1 MATGK
6 TYTTRPIAALGAT
19 AALWLL
25 INALADGVSV
35 VLTLIDLSIL
45 SRLPSDVR
53 VGFFDQI
60 PDASGVMD
68 ITALGRLPVIIVY
81 LVTAF
86 ITLKWIYRASRNA
99 HALGPGLNSNPPWV
113 VGWYFVPIAMLWKPF
128 EGMSETWR
136 VSQDPEAW
144 KRLALPGIMRVWW
157 GFWLVSM
164 LAGNISFQITRR
176 VETIGGITA
185 ATAFEALSA
194 LAGIVAGLTL
204 RRIVLTVSARQTD
217 KIHTSVF

>member
-6 TYTTRPIAALGAT
+6 TYTTRPIATLGAA

-25 INALADGVSV
+25 INALADGFSV

-53 VGFFDQI
+53 VGFFDPI
-60 PDASGVMD
+60 PDASGVLD
-68 ITALGRLPVIIVY
+68 VTGLGRLPVIIVY
-81 LVTAF
+81 LATAF

-99 HALGPGLNSNPPWV
+99 HALGRGLDSDPPWV
-113 VGWYFVPIAMLWKPF
+113 VGWFFVPIAMLWKPF

-144 KRLALPGIMRVWW
+144 KRVALPGVMRVWW

-164 LAGNISFQITRR
+164 VAGNISFQITRR
-176 VETIGGITA
+176 VETIGGVTT

-194 LAGIVAGLTL
+194 LAGIVAGLAL
-204 RRIVLTVSARQTD
+204 RHIVLTVSTRQTD